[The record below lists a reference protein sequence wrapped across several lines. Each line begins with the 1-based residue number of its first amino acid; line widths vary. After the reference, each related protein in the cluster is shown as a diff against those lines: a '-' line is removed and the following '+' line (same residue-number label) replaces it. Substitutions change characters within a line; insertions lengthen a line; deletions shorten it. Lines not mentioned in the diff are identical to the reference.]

1 MLSKTEKFKKLM
13 LEKTALLSRCQSQED
28 ITISPEVTDY
38 ALSVGIIL
46 KMKPIFYFIV
56 QDIHHLET
64 TFSVK

>member
-1 MLSKTEKFKKLM
+1 M
-13 LEKTALLSRCQSQED
+13 
-28 ITISPEVTDY
+28 SPEVTDY
-38 ALSVGIIL
+38 ALFVGIML